1 MTTIQEEVKTF
12 FDDYR
17 AAEWNV
23 KTAQREYA
31 LFEFF
36 KWESI
41 RDEIRKI
48 DMEEA
53 SK

>member
-1 MTTIQEEVKTF
+1 MTSIKEEVNTF
-12 FDDYR
+12 LDDYR
-17 AAEWNV
+17 AA
-23 KTAQREYA
+23 KQDIKSAKREYA

-48 DMEEA
+48 DREA
-53 SK
+53 D